1 MKPLQ
6 LEVMAGAEHTATAL
20 YQTKHSRII
29 WSASW
34 LFLLTA
40 LYAATQGHYDLAICP
55 AGIFATSINY
65 WRNPVRGVRRNI
77 DIAVVWL
84 ATGYQLTRA
93 LTAQHTIIFYAGYAL
108 AFSCYPLSNHLLHSN
123 RHFESALLHAGLH
136 LFSNISSIILFSGTI
151 EDTYRLLS
159 LDNKYR

>member
-1 MKPLQ
+1 
-6 LEVMAGAEHTATAL
+6 MAFATAGNTITL
-20 YQTKHSRII
+20 YQPRHSRII

-55 AGIFATSINY
+55 AGIFATSLNY
-65 WRNPVRGVRRNI
+65 WRHPVRGIRRNI
-77 DIAVVWL
+77 DISVVWL

-93 LTAQHTIIFYAGYAL
+93 LTAQHGIVFYIGYVI
-108 AFSCYPLSNHLLHSN
+108 AFSFYPISNHYLSKN
-123 RHFESALLHAGLH
+123 RHLESAILHAALH

-151 EDTYRLLS
+151 EDTYRAAKLWLVGAE
-159 LDNKYR
+159 N

>member
-1 MKPLQ
+1 
-6 LEVMAGAEHTATAL
+6 MAFASAGTGSATTL
-20 YQTKHSRII
+20 YQPKHSRII

-40 LYAATQGHYDLAICP
+40 LYATTQGHYDLAICP

-65 WRNPVRGVRRNI
+65 WRHPVRGMRRNI
-77 DIAVVWL
+77 DIGVVWM

-93 LTAQHTIIFYAGYAL
+93 LTAQHGIVFYLGYAI
-108 AFSCYPLSNHLLHSN
+108 AFSCYPISNHYLSKN
-123 RHFESALLHAGLH
+123 RHLESALLHAGLH

-151 EDTYRLLS
+151 ENTYEIAKLWLVGAE
-159 LDNKYR
+159 N